1 VSIKPDAYPKLH
13 LHHRQPFCHGLAIG
27 KQAKNC
33 RIKLLNARTIWKG
46 GFQMTGER
54 IYLDYAATT
63 PLDPRVLEAMM
74 PYMTEQFGNPNSIHS
89 FGREVRRAIDEARE
103 KIAQLLNCQ
112 PSEIVFT
119 SGGTESDN
127 LALRGIVEAYRHK
140 GNHIVT
146 TVIEHHAVLRT
157 CKALE
162 DMGFSATYLPVDEHG
177 LVSPEQVAEAV
188 NERTI
193 LVSVMHANNEIG
205 TIEPVAEI
213 VKAVK
218 EKCPDIIVHT
228 DAVQTV
234 GHIPVDIQ
242 GLGVDLLSFSA
253 HKFYGP
259 KGVGGLFVRRGV
271 RLVPQITGGGQERNR
286 RSGTENVAGI
296 VGMAKALEFAVEEIP
311 TELPRLQTLRDELIA
326 GVLSLI
332 PDSRLNGHPTLRLP
346 HNANFSFRGV
356 EGEALLLQLDLNGIA
371 ASSGSACSSGSLEPS
386 HVLLALGLDY
396 ELAIG
401 SLRLTLGRFTTCEHI
416 LRLLDLLPI
425 VVEKLRALK
434 GSLRI

>member
-1 VSIKPDAYPKLH
+1 MSE
-13 LHHRQPFCHGLAIG
+13 
-27 KQAKNC
+27 
-33 RIKLLNARTIWKG
+33 
-46 GFQMTGER
+46 ER
-54 IYLDYAATT
+54 IYFDYAATT
-63 PLDPRVLEAMM
+63 PLDPRVLEAML
-74 PYMTEQFGNPNSIHS
+74 PYMTEHFGNPNSIHS
-89 FGREVRRAIDEARE
+89 FGREARRAIDEARE

-127 LALRGIVEAYRHK
+127 LALRGVAEAYWQK

-146 TVIEHHAVLRT
+146 TAIEHHAILRT

-162 DMGFSATYLPVDEHG
+162 DKGFSVTYLPVDEHG
-177 LVSPEQVAEAV
+177 LVFPEQVAEAV

-205 TIEPVAEI
+205 TIEPIAEI

-218 EKCPDIIVHT
+218 EKHPDILVHT

-242 GLGVDLLSFSA
+242 ELGVDLLSFSA

-259 KGVGGLFVRRGV
+259 KGVGGLFVRKGV

-286 RSGTENVAGI
+286 RSGTENVAAI
-296 VGMAKALEFAVEEIP
+296 VGMARALELAVEEMPI
-311 TELPRLQTLRDELIA
+311 ELPRLQALRNELIA
-326 GVLSLI
+326 GVLDSI
-332 PDSRLNGHPTLRLP
+332 PCSRLNGHPTLRLP
-346 HNANFSFRGV
+346 HNANFSFRGI
-356 EGEALLLQLDLNGIA
+356 EGESLLLQLDLNGIA

-386 HVLLALGLDY
+386 HVLLALSLDY

-401 SLRLTLGRFTTCEHI
+401 SLRITLGRFTAREHI
-416 LRLLDLLPI
+416 LRLLDLLQVLI
-425 VVEKLRALK
+425 EKLRAHSRSRK
-434 GSLRI
+434 FEGMGFPSA

>member
-1 VSIKPDAYPKLH
+1 MD
-13 LHHRQPFCHGLAIG
+13 
-27 KQAKNC
+27 
-33 RIKLLNARTIWKG
+33 
-46 GFQMTGER
+46 GER

-63 PLDPRVLEAMM
+63 PLDPRVLEAML

-89 FGREVRRAIDEARE
+89 FGRKARQAVDEARE

-127 LALRGIVEAYRHK
+127 LALRGVAEAYGHK

-146 TVIEHHAVLRT
+146 TAIEHHAVLRT
-157 CKALE
+157 CRALE
-162 DMGFSATYLPVDEHG
+162 DKGFSVTYLPVDEHG
-177 LVSPEQVAEAV
+177 LVFPEQVAEAV
-188 NERTI
+188 NEKTV
-193 LVSVMHANNEIG
+193 LVSIMHANNEIG
-205 TIEPVAEI
+205 TIEPIAEI

-218 EKCPDIIVHT
+218 EKRPDIVVHT

-242 GLGVDLLSFSA
+242 ELGVDLMSFSA

-259 KGVGGLFVRRGV
+259 KGIGGLFVRKGV
-271 RLVPQITGGGQERNR
+271 RLVPQVTGGGQERNR

-296 VGMAKALEFAVEEIP
+296 VGMARALELAVEEMP
-311 TELPRLQTLRDELIA
+311 TELPRLQALRDELIE
-326 GVLSLI
+326 GVLNSV
-332 PDSRLNGHPTLRLP
+332 PESRLNGHPNLRLP
-346 HNANFSFRGV
+346 HNANFSFRGID
-356 EGEALLLQLDLNGIA
+356 GETLLLQLDMHGIA

-401 SLRLTLGRFTTCEHI
+401 SLRITLGRFTTREHI
-416 LRLLDLLPI
+416 VRLLDLLPK
-425 VVEKLRALK
+425 VVEKLRAIR
-434 GSLRI
+434 GSLKV

>member
-1 VSIKPDAYPKLH
+1 MSE
-13 LHHRQPFCHGLAIG
+13 
-27 KQAKNC
+27 
-33 RIKLLNARTIWKG
+33 
-46 GFQMTGER
+46 ER
-54 IYLDYAATT
+54 IYFDYAATT
-63 PLDPRVLEAMM
+63 PLDPRVLEAML
-74 PYMTEQFGNPNSIHS
+74 PYMTEHFGNPNSIHS
-89 FGREVRRAIDEARE
+89 FGREARRAIDEARE

-112 PSEIVFT
+112 PGEIVFT

-127 LALRGIVEAYRHK
+127 LALRSVAEAYRHK

-146 TVIEHHAVLRT
+146 TAIEHHAVLRT

-162 DMGFSATYLPVDEHG
+162 DKGFSVTYLPVDEHG
-177 LVSPEQVAEAV
+177 LVFPEQVAEAV

-205 TIEPVAEI
+205 TIEPIAEI

-218 EKCPDIIVHT
+218 EKHPDILVHT

-242 GLGVDLLSFSA
+242 ELGVDLLSFSA

-259 KGVGGLFVRRGV
+259 KGVGGLFVRKGV

-286 RSGTENVAGI
+286 RSGTENVAAI
-296 VGMAKALEFAVEEIP
+296 VGMARALELAVEEMPI
-311 TELPRLQTLRDELIA
+311 ELPRLQALRNELIA
-326 GVLSLI
+326 GVLDSI
-332 PDSRLNGHPTLRLP
+332 PCSRLNGHPTLRLP
-346 HNANFSFRGV
+346 HNANFSFRGI
-356 EGEALLLQLDLNGIA
+356 EGESLLLQLDLNGIA

-386 HVLLALGLDY
+386 HVLLALSLDY

-401 SLRLTLGRFTTCEHI
+401 SLRITLGRFTAREHI
-416 LRLLDLLPI
+416 LRLLDLLQVLI
-425 VVEKLRALK
+425 EKLRAHSRSRK
-434 GSLRI
+434 FEGMGFPSA

>member
-1 VSIKPDAYPKLH
+1 
-13 LHHRQPFCHGLAIG
+13 
-27 KQAKNC
+27 
-33 RIKLLNARTIWKG
+33 
-46 GFQMTGER
+46 MTEER

-74 PYMTEQFGNPNSIHS
+74 PYMTEHFGNPNSIHS
-89 FGREVRRAIDEARE
+89 FGREARRAIDEARE

-127 LALRGIVEAYRHK
+127 LALRGIAEAYRHK

-146 TVIEHHAVLRT
+146 TAIEHHAVLRT

-162 DMGFSATYLPVDEHG
+162 DMGFFVTYLPVDEHG

-205 TIEPVAEI
+205 TIEPIAEI
-213 VKAVK
+213 VRAVK
-218 EKCPDIIVHT
+218 EKRPDTIVHT

-242 GLGVDLLSFSA
+242 ELGVDLLSFSA

-259 KGVGGLFVRRGV
+259 KGIGGLFVRKRV

-286 RSGTENVAGI
+286 RSGTENVAAI
-296 VGMAKALEFAVEEIP
+296 VGMAKALELAVEEMP
-311 TELPRLQTLRDELIA
+311 TELPRLQALRDELIT
-326 GVLSLI
+326 GVLSRI
-332 PDSRLNGHPTLRLP
+332 PETRLNGHPTLRLP
-346 HNANFSFRGV
+346 HNANFSFRGI

-401 SLRLTLGRFTTCEHI
+401 SLRITLGRFTTREHI
-416 LRLLDLLPI
+416 LRLLDLLPK
-425 VVEKLRALK
+425 VVEKLRALR
-434 GSLRI
+434 GSLRV

>member
-1 VSIKPDAYPKLH
+1 
-13 LHHRQPFCHGLAIG
+13 
-27 KQAKNC
+27 
-33 RIKLLNARTIWKG
+33 
-46 GFQMTGER
+46 MTEER

-74 PYMTEQFGNPNSIHS
+74 PYMTEHFGNPNSIHS
-89 FGREVRRAIDEARE
+89 FGREARRAIDEARE

-127 LALRGIVEAYRHK
+127 LALRGVAEAYRHK

-146 TVIEHHAVLRT
+146 TAIEHHAVLRT

-162 DMGFSATYLPVDEHG
+162 DMGFFVTYLPVDEHG

-188 NERTI
+188 SERTI
-193 LVSVMHANNEIG
+193 LISVMHANNEIG
-205 TIEPVAEI
+205 TIEPITEI
-213 VKAVK
+213 VRVVK
-218 EKCPDIIVHT
+218 EKRPDTIVHT

-242 GLGVDLLSFSA
+242 ELGMDLLSFSA

-259 KGVGGLFVRRGV
+259 KGIGGLFVRKGV

-286 RSGTENVAGI
+286 RSGTENVAAI
-296 VGMAKALEFAVEEIP
+296 VGMAKALELAVEEMP
-311 TELPRLQTLRDELIA
+311 TELPRLQALRDELIT
-326 GVLSLI
+326 GVLSRI
-332 PDSRLNGHPTLRLP
+332 PETRLNGHPTLRLP
-346 HNANFSFRGV
+346 HNANFSFRGI

-401 SLRLTLGRFTTCEHI
+401 SLRITLGRFTSREHI
-416 LRLLDLLPI
+416 VRLLNLLPK
-425 VVEKLRALK
+425 VVKKLRALR
-434 GSLRI
+434 GSLRV

>member
-1 VSIKPDAYPKLH
+1 MS
-13 LHHRQPFCHGLAIG
+13 
-27 KQAKNC
+27 
-33 RIKLLNARTIWKG
+33 
-46 GFQMTGER
+46 GER

-63 PLDPRVLEAMM
+63 PPDPRVLEAML
-74 PYMTEQFGNPNSIHS
+74 PYMTEHFGNPNSIHS
-89 FGREVRRAIDEARE
+89 FGRKARLAIDEARE
-103 KIAQLLNCQ
+103 KIAYLLNCQ

-127 LALRGIVEAYRHK
+127 LALRGVAEAYRQK

-146 TVIEHHAVLRT
+146 TTIEHHAVLRT

-162 DMGFSATYLPVDEHG
+162 DIGFSVTYLPVDEHG
-177 LVSPEQVAEAV
+177 LVSPEQFAEAI

-193 LVSVMHANNEIG
+193 LVSIMHANNEIG
-205 TIEPVAEI
+205 TIEPIAEI

-218 EKCPDIIVHT
+218 EKRPEIIVHT

-242 GLGVDLLSFSA
+242 ELGVDLLSFSA

-259 KGVGGLFVRRGV
+259 KGVGGLFVRKGV
-271 RLVPQITGGGQERNR
+271 RLLPQITGGGQERNR

-296 VGMAKALEFAVEEIP
+296 VGMAKALEIAVKEMP
-311 TELPRLQTLRDELIA
+311 TELPKLQSLRDELIA
-326 GVLSLI
+326 GVLRVI
-332 PDSRLNGHPTLRLP
+332 TDSRLNGHPTQRLP
-346 HNANFSFRGV
+346 HNANFSFRGI
-356 EGEALLLQLDLNGIA
+356 EGEVLLLQLDMNGIA

-401 SLRLTLGRFTTCEHI
+401 SLRLTLGRFTTREHI
-416 LRLLDLLPI
+416 LRVLDLLPDI
-425 VVEKLRALK
+425 VERLRALNRSFK
-434 GSLRI
+434 A

>member
-1 VSIKPDAYPKLH
+1 
-13 LHHRQPFCHGLAIG
+13 
-27 KQAKNC
+27 
-33 RIKLLNARTIWKG
+33 
-46 GFQMTGER
+46 MTGER

-74 PYMTEQFGNPNSIHS
+74 PYMTEHFGNPNSIHS
-89 FGREVRRAIDEARE
+89 FGREARRAIDEARE

-127 LALRGIVEAYRHK
+127 LALRGIAEAYRQK

-146 TVIEHHAVLRT
+146 TAIEHHAVLRT

-162 DMGFSATYLPVDEHG
+162 DMGFFVTYLPVDEHG

-205 TIEPVAEI
+205 TIEPIAEI
-213 VKAVK
+213 VRAVK
-218 EKCPDIIVHT
+218 EKRPDTIVHT

-242 GLGVDLLSFSA
+242 ELGVDLLSFSA

-259 KGVGGLFVRRGV
+259 KGIGGLFVRKGV

-286 RSGTENVAGI
+286 RSGTENVAAI
-296 VGMAKALEFAVEEIP
+296 VGMAKALELSVEEMP
-311 TELPRLQTLRDELIA
+311 TELPRLQALRDELIA
-326 GVLSLI
+326 GVLNHI
-332 PDSRLNGHPTLRLP
+332 PETRLNGHPTLRLP

-401 SLRLTLGRFTTCEHI
+401 SLRITLGRFTTREHI
-416 LRLLDLLPI
+416 VRLLDLLPK
-425 VVEKLRALK
+425 VVEKLRALR
-434 GSLRI
+434 GSLRV

>member
-1 VSIKPDAYPKLH
+1 
-13 LHHRQPFCHGLAIG
+13 
-27 KQAKNC
+27 
-33 RIKLLNARTIWKG
+33 
-46 GFQMTGER
+46 MTEER

-74 PYMTEQFGNPNSIHS
+74 PYMTEHFGNPNSIHS
-89 FGREVRRAIDEARE
+89 FGREARRAIDEARE

-127 LALRGIVEAYRHK
+127 LALRGVAEAYRHK

-146 TVIEHHAVLRT
+146 TAIEHHAILRT

-162 DMGFSATYLPVDEHG
+162 DMGFSVTYLPVDEHG

-205 TIEPVAEI
+205 TIEPIAEI
-213 VKAVK
+213 VRAVK
-218 EKCPDIIVHT
+218 EKRPDTMVHT

-242 GLGVDLLSFSA
+242 ELGVDLLSFSA

-259 KGVGGLFVRRGV
+259 KGIGGLFVRKGV

-286 RSGTENVAGI
+286 RSGTENVAAI
-296 VGMAKALEFAVEEIP
+296 VGMAKALELAVEEMP
-311 TELPRLQTLRDELIA
+311 TELPRLQALRDELIT
-326 GVLSLI
+326 GVLSRI
-332 PDSRLNGHPTLRLP
+332 PETRLNGHPTLRLP
-346 HNANFSFRGV
+346 HNANFSFRGI

-401 SLRLTLGRFTTCEHI
+401 SLRITLGRFTTREHI
-416 LRLLDLLPI
+416 LRLLDLLPK
-425 VVEKLRALK
+425 VVEKLRALR
-434 GSLRI
+434 GSLRV

>member
-1 VSIKPDAYPKLH
+1 
-13 LHHRQPFCHGLAIG
+13 
-27 KQAKNC
+27 
-33 RIKLLNARTIWKG
+33 
-46 GFQMTGER
+46 MTEER

-74 PYMTEQFGNPNSIHS
+74 PYMTEHFGNPNSIHS
-89 FGREVRRAIDEARE
+89 FGREARRAIDGARE

-127 LALRGIVEAYRHK
+127 LALRGVAEAYRHK

-146 TVIEHHAVLRT
+146 TAIEHHAVLRT

-162 DMGFSATYLPVDEHG
+162 DMGFSVTYLPVDEHG
-177 LVSPEQVAEAV
+177 LVSPEQVAEVV

-205 TIEPVAEI
+205 TIEPITEI
-213 VKAVK
+213 VRVVK
-218 EKCPDIIVHT
+218 EKRPDTIVHT

-242 GLGVDLLSFSA
+242 ELGVDLLSFSA

-259 KGVGGLFVRRGV
+259 KGIGGLFVRKGV

-286 RSGTENVAGI
+286 RSGTENVAAI
-296 VGMAKALEFAVEEIP
+296 VGMAKALELAVEEMP
-311 TELPRLQTLRDELIA
+311 TELSRLQALRDELIT
-326 GVLSLI
+326 GVLNHI
-332 PDSRLNGHPTLRLP
+332 PETRLNGHPTLRLP
-346 HNANFSFRGV
+346 HNANFSFRGI

-401 SLRLTLGRFTTCEHI
+401 SLRITLGRFTSREHI
-416 LRLLDLLPI
+416 VRLLNLLPK
-425 VVEKLRALK
+425 VVEKLRALR
-434 GSLRI
+434 GSLRV

>member
-1 VSIKPDAYPKLH
+1 
-13 LHHRQPFCHGLAIG
+13 
-27 KQAKNC
+27 
-33 RIKLLNARTIWKG
+33 
-46 GFQMTGER
+46 MTEER

-74 PYMTEQFGNPNSIHS
+74 PYMTEHFGNPNSIHS
-89 FGREVRRAIDEARE
+89 FGREARRAIDEARE

-127 LALRGIVEAYRHK
+127 LALRGVAEAYRHK

-146 TVIEHHAVLRT
+146 TAIEHHAVLRT

-162 DMGFSATYLPVDEHG
+162 DMGFFVTYLPVDEHG

-205 TIEPVAEI
+205 TIEPIAEI
-213 VKAVK
+213 VRAVK
-218 EKCPDIIVHT
+218 EKRPDTIVHT

-242 GLGVDLLSFSA
+242 ELGVDLLSFSA

-259 KGVGGLFVRRGV
+259 KGIGVLFVRKGV

-286 RSGTENVAGI
+286 RSGTENVAAI
-296 VGMAKALEFAVEEIP
+296 VGMAKALELAVEEMP
-311 TELPRLQTLRDELIA
+311 TELPRLQALRDELIT
-326 GVLSLI
+326 GVLSRI
-332 PDSRLNGHPTLRLP
+332 PETRLNGHPTLRLP
-346 HNANFSFRGV
+346 HNANFSFRGI

-401 SLRLTLGRFTTCEHI
+401 SLRITLGRFTTREHI
-416 LRLLDLLPI
+416 LRLLDLLPK
-425 VVEKLRALK
+425 VVEKLRALR
-434 GSLRI
+434 GSLRV

>member
-1 VSIKPDAYPKLH
+1 MD
-13 LHHRQPFCHGLAIG
+13 GD
-27 KQAKNC
+27 
-33 RIKLLNARTIWKG
+33 
-46 GFQMTGER
+46 R

-63 PLDPRVLEAMM
+63 PLDPRVLEAML
-74 PYMTEQFGNPNSIHS
+74 PYMTERFGNPNSIHS
-89 FGREVRRAIDEARE
+89 FGREARLAIDEARE

-127 LALRGIVEAYRHK
+127 LALRGVAEAYRQK
-140 GNHIVT
+140 GNHIIT
-146 TVIEHHAVLRT
+146 TAIEHHAVLRT

-162 DMGFSATYLPVDEHG
+162 DMGFSVTYLPADEHG

-218 EKCPDIIVHT
+218 EKRPDILVHT

-234 GHIPVDIQ
+234 GHISVDIQ
-242 GLGVDLLSFSA
+242 ELGVDLLSFSA

-259 KGVGGLFVRRGV
+259 KGVGGLFIRKGV
-271 RLVPQITGGGQERNR
+271 RLVPQLTGGGQERNR

-296 VGMAKALEFAVEEIP
+296 VGMAKALEIAIAEMSN
-311 TELPRLQTLRDELIA
+311 ELPRLQSLRDELIA
-326 GVLSLI
+326 GVLNRI
-332 PDSRLNGHPTLRLP
+332 PDSQLNGHPTQRLP
-346 HNANFSFRGV
+346 HNANFSFRGIDS
-356 EGEALLLQLDLNGIA
+356 ETLLLQLDMHGIA

-396 ELAIG
+396 ELAIS
-401 SLRLTLGRFTTCEHI
+401 SLRLTLGRFTSHEHI
-416 LRLLDLLPI
+416 LRVLDLLPNI
-425 VVEKLRALK
+425 VERLRTLSR
-434 GSLRI
+434 SLRV

>member
-1 VSIKPDAYPKLH
+1 MD
-13 LHHRQPFCHGLAIG
+13 GD
-27 KQAKNC
+27 
-33 RIKLLNARTIWKG
+33 
-46 GFQMTGER
+46 R

-63 PLDPRVLEAMM
+63 PLDPRVLEAML
-74 PYMTEQFGNPNSIHS
+74 PYMTERFGNPNSIHS
-89 FGREVRRAIDEARE
+89 FGREARLAIDEARE

-127 LALRGIVEAYRHK
+127 LALRGVAEAYRQK
-140 GNHIVT
+140 GNHIIT
-146 TVIEHHAVLRT
+146 TAIEHHAVLRT

-162 DMGFSATYLPVDEHG
+162 DMGFSVTYLSVDEHG

-218 EKCPDIIVHT
+218 EKRPDTLVHT

-234 GHIPVDIQ
+234 GHISVDIQ
-242 GLGVDLLSFSA
+242 ELGVDLLSFSA

-259 KGVGGLFVRRGV
+259 KGVGGLFIRKGV
-271 RLVPQITGGGQERNR
+271 RLVPQLTGGGQERNR

-296 VGMAKALEFAVEEIP
+296 VGMAKALEIAIAEMSN
-311 TELPRLQTLRDELIA
+311 ELPRLQSLRDELIA
-326 GVLSLI
+326 GVLNRI
-332 PDSRLNGHPTLRLP
+332 PDSRLNGHPTQRLP
-346 HNANFSFRGV
+346 HNANFSFRGIDS
-356 EGEALLLQLDLNGIA
+356 ETLLLQLDMHGIA

-396 ELAIG
+396 ELAIS
-401 SLRLTLGRFTTCEHI
+401 SLRLTLGRFTSREHI
-416 LRLLDLLPI
+416 LRVLDLLPNI
-425 VVEKLRALK
+425 VERLRALSR
-434 GSLRI
+434 SLRV

>member
-1 VSIKPDAYPKLH
+1 MD
-13 LHHRQPFCHGLAIG
+13 
-27 KQAKNC
+27 
-33 RIKLLNARTIWKG
+33 
-46 GFQMTGER
+46 GER

-63 PLDPRVLEAMM
+63 PLDPRVLEAML
-74 PYMTEQFGNPNSIHS
+74 PYMTEHFGNPNSIHS
-89 FGREVRRAIDEARE
+89 FGREARLAVDEARD

-112 PSEIVFT
+112 PSEIIFT

-127 LALRGIVEAYRHK
+127 LALRGIAEAYRHK

-146 TVIEHHAVLRT
+146 TTIEHHAVLRT

-162 DMGFSATYLPVDEHG
+162 DKGFFVTYLPVDEHG

-188 NERTI
+188 NEKTI
-193 LVSVMHANNEIG
+193 LVSIMHANNEIG
-205 TIEPVAEI
+205 TIEPIAEI

-218 EKCPDIIVHT
+218 EKRPDIIVHT

-242 GLGVDLLSFSA
+242 ELGVDLLSFSA

-259 KGVGGLFVRRGV
+259 KGIGGLFVRKGV

-296 VGMAKALEFAVEEIP
+296 VGMAKALEIAIEEMP
-311 TELPRLQTLRDELIA
+311 TELPRIQSLRDELIE
-326 GVLSLI
+326 GVLTGI
-332 PDSRLNGHPTLRLP
+332 PESRLNGHPTLRLP
-346 HNANFSFRGV
+346 QNANFSFRGV
-356 EGEALLLQLDLNGIA
+356 EGESLLLQLDLNGIA

-386 HVLLALGLDY
+386 HVLLALGLDHDW
-396 ELAIG
+396 AIG
-401 SLRLTLGRFTTCEHI
+401 SLRITLGRFTTREHI
-416 LRLLDLLPI
+416 LRLLNLLPDI
-425 VVEKLRALK
+425 VGKLRAHSSSRFK
-434 GSLRI
+434 GVESHST

>member
-1 VSIKPDAYPKLH
+1 
-13 LHHRQPFCHGLAIG
+13 
-27 KQAKNC
+27 
-33 RIKLLNARTIWKG
+33 
-46 GFQMTGER
+46 MTGER

-74 PYMTEQFGNPNSIHS
+74 PYMTEHFGNPNSIHS
-89 FGREVRRAIDEARE
+89 FGREARRAIDEARE

-127 LALRGIVEAYRHK
+127 LALRGVAEAYRHK

-146 TVIEHHAVLRT
+146 TAIEHHAVLRT

-162 DMGFSATYLPVDEHG
+162 DMGFSVTYLPVDEHG
-177 LVSPEQVAEAV
+177 LVSPEQVAEVV

-205 TIEPVAEI
+205 TIEPITEI
-213 VKAVK
+213 VRVVK
-218 EKCPDIIVHT
+218 EKRPDTIVHT

-242 GLGVDLLSFSA
+242 ELGVDLLSFSA

-259 KGVGGLFVRRGV
+259 KGIGGLFVRKGV

-286 RSGTENVAGI
+286 RSGTENVAAI
-296 VGMAKALEFAVEEIP
+296 VGMAKALELAVEEMP
-311 TELPRLQTLRDELIA
+311 TELSRLQALRDELIT
-326 GVLSLI
+326 GVLNRI
-332 PDSRLNGHPTLRLP
+332 PETRLNGHPTLRLP
-346 HNANFSFRGV
+346 HNANFSFRGI

-401 SLRLTLGRFTTCEHI
+401 SLRITLGRFTTREHI
-416 LRLLDLLPI
+416 LRLLDLLPK
-425 VVEKLRALK
+425 VVEKLRALR
-434 GSLRI
+434 GSLRV

>member
-1 VSIKPDAYPKLH
+1 
-13 LHHRQPFCHGLAIG
+13 
-27 KQAKNC
+27 
-33 RIKLLNARTIWKG
+33 
-46 GFQMTGER
+46 MTEER

-74 PYMTEQFGNPNSIHS
+74 PYMTEHFGNPNSIHS
-89 FGREVRRAIDEARE
+89 FGREARRAIDEARE

-127 LALRGIVEAYRHK
+127 LALRGVAEAYRHK

-146 TVIEHHAVLRT
+146 TAIEHHAVLRT

-162 DMGFSATYLPVDEHG
+162 DMGFFVTYLPVDEHG

-205 TIEPVAEI
+205 TIEPIAEI
-213 VKAVK
+213 VRAVK
-218 EKCPDIIVHT
+218 EKRPDTIVHT

-242 GLGVDLLSFSA
+242 ELGVDLLSFSA

-259 KGVGGLFVRRGV
+259 KGIGGLFVRKGV

-286 RSGTENVAGI
+286 RSGTENVAAI
-296 VGMAKALEFAVEEIP
+296 VGMAKALELAVEEMP
-311 TELPRLQTLRDELIA
+311 TELPRLQTLRDELIT
-326 GVLSLI
+326 GVLSCI
-332 PDSRLNGHPTLRLP
+332 PETRLNGHPTLRLP
-346 HNANFSFRGV
+346 HNANFSFRGI

-401 SLRLTLGRFTTCEHI
+401 SLRITLGRFTTREHI
-416 LRLLDLLPI
+416 LRLLDLLPK
-425 VVEKLRALK
+425 VVEKLRALR
-434 GSLRI
+434 GSLRV

>member
-1 VSIKPDAYPKLH
+1 MS
-13 LHHRQPFCHGLAIG
+13 
-27 KQAKNC
+27 
-33 RIKLLNARTIWKG
+33 
-46 GFQMTGER
+46 GER

-63 PLDPRVLEAMM
+63 PPDPRVLEAML
-74 PYMTEQFGNPNSIHS
+74 PYMTEHFGNPNSIHS
-89 FGREVRRAIDEARE
+89 FGRKARLAIDEARE
-103 KIAQLLNCQ
+103 KIAYLLNCQ

-127 LALRGIVEAYRHK
+127 LALRGVAEAYRQK

-146 TVIEHHAVLRT
+146 TTIEHHAVLRT

-162 DMGFSATYLPVDEHG
+162 DIGFSVTYLPVDEHG
-177 LVSPEQVAEAV
+177 LVSPEQFAEAI

-193 LVSVMHANNEIG
+193 LVSIMHANNEIG
-205 TIEPVAEI
+205 TIEPIAEI

-218 EKCPDIIVHT
+218 EKRPEIIVHT

-242 GLGVDLLSFSA
+242 ELGVDLLSFSA

-259 KGVGGLFVRRGV
+259 KGVGGLFVRKGV
-271 RLVPQITGGGQERNR
+271 RLLPQITGGGQERNR

-296 VGMAKALEFAVEEIP
+296 VGMAKALEIAVKEMP
-311 TELPRLQTLRDELIA
+311 TELPKLQSLRDELIA
-326 GVLSLI
+326 GVLRVI
-332 PDSRLNGHPTLRLP
+332 TDSRLNGHPTQRLP
-346 HNANFSFRGV
+346 HNANFSFRGI
-356 EGEALLLQLDLNGIA
+356 EGEVLLLQLDMNGIA

-386 HVLLALGLDY
+386 HVLLSLGLDY

-401 SLRLTLGRFTTCEHI
+401 SLRLTLGRFTTREHI
-416 LRLLDLLPI
+416 LRVLDLLPDI
-425 VVEKLRALK
+425 VERLRALNRSFK
-434 GSLRI
+434 A

>member
-1 VSIKPDAYPKLH
+1 MD
-13 LHHRQPFCHGLAIG
+13 
-27 KQAKNC
+27 
-33 RIKLLNARTIWKG
+33 
-46 GFQMTGER
+46 GER

-63 PLDPRVLEAMM
+63 PLDPRVLEAML

-89 FGREVRRAIDEARE
+89 FGREARQAVDEARE

-127 LALRGIVEAYRHK
+127 LALRGVAEAYGHK

-146 TVIEHHAVLRT
+146 TAIEHHAVLRT
-157 CKALE
+157 CRALE
-162 DMGFSATYLPVDEHG
+162 DKGFSVTYLPVDEHG
-177 LVSPEQVAEAV
+177 LVFPEQVVEAV
-188 NERTI
+188 NENTV
-193 LVSVMHANNEIG
+193 LVSIMHANNEIG
-205 TIEPVAEI
+205 TIEPIAKI

-218 EKCPDIIVHT
+218 EKRPDIIVHT

-242 GLGVDLLSFSA
+242 ELGVDLLSFSA

-259 KGVGGLFVRRGV
+259 KGIGGLFIRKGV
-271 RLVPQITGGGQERNR
+271 RLVPQVTGGGQERNR

-296 VGMAKALEFAVEEIP
+296 VGMARALELAVEEMP
-311 TELPRLQTLRDELIA
+311 TELPRLQALRDELIE
-326 GVLSLI
+326 GVLNSV
-332 PDSRLNGHPTLRLP
+332 PESRLNGHPNLRLP
-346 HNANFSFRGV
+346 HNANFSFRGID
-356 EGEALLLQLDLNGIA
+356 GETLLLQLDMHGIA

-401 SLRLTLGRFTTCEHI
+401 SLRITLGRFTTREHI
-416 LRLLDLLPI
+416 VRLLDLLPK
-425 VVEKLRALK
+425 VVEKLRAIR
-434 GSLRI
+434 GSLKV

>member
-1 VSIKPDAYPKLH
+1 
-13 LHHRQPFCHGLAIG
+13 
-27 KQAKNC
+27 
-33 RIKLLNARTIWKG
+33 
-46 GFQMTGER
+46 MTGER

-74 PYMTEQFGNPNSIHS
+74 PYMTEHFGNPNSIHS
-89 FGREVRRAIDEARE
+89 FGREARRAIDEARE

-127 LALRGIVEAYRHK
+127 LALRGIAEAYRHK

-146 TVIEHHAVLRT
+146 TAIEHHAVLRT

-162 DMGFSATYLPVDEHG
+162 DMGFFVTYLPVDEHG

-205 TIEPVAEI
+205 TIEPIAEI
-213 VKAVK
+213 VRAVK
-218 EKCPDIIVHT
+218 EKRPDTIVHT

-242 GLGVDLLSFSA
+242 ELGVDLLSFSA

-259 KGVGGLFVRRGV
+259 KGIGGLFVRKGV

-286 RSGTENVAGI
+286 RSGTENVAAI
-296 VGMAKALEFAVEEIP
+296 VGMAKALELAVEEMP
-311 TELPRLQTLRDELIA
+311 TELPRLQALRDELIA
-326 GVLSLI
+326 GVLNRI
-332 PDSRLNGHPTLRLP
+332 PETRLNGHPTLRLP

-401 SLRLTLGRFTTCEHI
+401 SLRITLGRFTTREHI
-416 LRLLDLLPI
+416 VRLLDLLPK
-425 VVEKLRALK
+425 VVEKLRALR
-434 GSLRI
+434 GSMRV